1 MLKSM
6 RKHARYFYVLFF
18 IVILTFIFWGV
29 GTLDKPTSVSV
40 AEVGDQ
46 KITVEEFWRTYER
59 FRSMYRDLSGGQL
72 DEEAEKKLKLKE
84 TVLNTLI
91 EERVLLA
98 AAKQWDVT
106 VTDKELQEA
115 IMRDQRF
122 IRDGAFRKDVYFR
135 TLELNRLTPDMFE
148 YSLRQEL
155 TLQKIRRLIW
165 SAVGVGP
172 QDLAAAPGSDKPV
185 DQKDAARLMEER
197 NAAVKSYVES
207 LKNSMQIKVNTNVIS

>member
-1 MLKSM
+1 MLKAM

-46 KITVEEFWRTYER
+46 KITVEEYWRTYER
-59 FRSMYRDLSGGQL
+59 FRSMYRELSGGQL

-98 AAKQWDVT
+98 AAKQWGVA
-106 VTDKELQEA
+106 VTDKELQDA
-115 IMRDQRF
+115 IMKDQRF

-148 YSLRQEL
+148 NSLRQEL
-155 TLQKIRRLIW
+155 TLQKTRRFIW
-165 SAVGVGP
+165 AAVGVDP
-172 QDLAAAPGSDKPV
+172 KDLAAAQGSGTPA
-185 DQKDAARLMEER
+185 DQKDAARLFEER

-207 LKNSMQIKVNTNVIS
+207 LKNSMQVKVNTNVIS